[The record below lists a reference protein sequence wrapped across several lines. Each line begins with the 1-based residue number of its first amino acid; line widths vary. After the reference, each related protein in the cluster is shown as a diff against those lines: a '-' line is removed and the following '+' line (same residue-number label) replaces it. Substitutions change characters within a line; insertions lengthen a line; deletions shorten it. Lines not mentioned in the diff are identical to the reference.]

1 MDNNIK
7 DMIKIPKE
15 LDNAILK
22 GFEKGKREKKRAKQ
36 KVIFKRSAI
45 AAGIIVAG
53 TTMAG
58 MINPELVS
66 AIPIVGDVFEYF
78 NDGVYKQASDKYEEL
93 GKDVNVTIED
103 NGVRK
108 DKYLLY
114 KHTHTLN
121 SKEMARLI
129 DGTVQDA
136 KQLGIETK
144 TPQQLAE
151 MKSLWRTAK

>member
-1 MDNNIK
+1 MIAKSNNI
-7 DMIKIPKE
+7 
-15 LDNAILK
+15 
-22 GFEKGKREKKRAKQ
+22 AKLEALTQ
-36 KVIFKRSAI
+36 THVLVNKI
-45 AAGIIVAG
+45 AAKLNLGNDDVKKSLVLEFGAVAEMKDG
-53 TTMAG
+53 KKFAVQ
-58 MINPELVS
+58 IPEGEDITQFYPY
-66 AIPIVGDVFEYF
+66 AKWYG
-78 NDGVYKQASDKYEEL
+78 
-93 GKDVNVTIED
+93 TIED
-103 NGVRK
+103 NGIRK

-114 KHTHTLN
+114 KHTHTLD

>member
-1 MDNNIK
+1 MRDGK
-7 DMIKIPKE
+7 KFAVQIPE
-15 LDNAILK
+15 GEDITQ
-22 GFEKGKREKKRAKQ
+22 FYSYAKWY
-36 KVIFKRSAI
+36 
-45 AAGIIVAG
+45 G
-53 TTMAG
+53 
-58 MINPELVS
+58 
-66 AIPIVGDVFEYF
+66 
-78 NDGVYKQASDKYEEL
+78 
-93 GKDVNVTIED
+93 TIED

-114 KHTHTLN
+114 KHTHTLD

-129 DGTVQDA
+129 DGAVQDA